1 MLYQKLNNKRGGAI
15 LVIEKNW
22 KTKLLPWFVPIL
34 LLILW
39 QFLTSSTVSTST
51 KFTAPFTVLKTFIEL
66 VKSGELLTF
75 ILIST
80 KRALLGFLIGATIGL
95 ILGLINGISKSGELL
110 LDSTIQMLRNIPH
123 LALVPLVI
131 LWFGIAE
138 PAKLVLIILGVFFP
152 VYLNTFHGIR
162 SIDPG
167 LLEMGKVYKLSRFQ
181 MFRHIILPG
190 AMPSIL
196 VGIRYSL
203 GIMWLTLIVAE
214 TVAADSGIGYLAMQG
229 REFMQMDVIVLS
241 ILIYALLG
249 KLSDS
254 IAKFFEKRW
263 LQWHPNFIKAK

>member
-1 MLYQKLNNKRGGAI
+1 MA
-15 LVIEKNW
+15 IEKNW
-22 KTKLLPWFVPIL
+22 KSRILPWLVPIAF
-34 LLILW
+34 LIIW
-39 QFLTSSTVSTST
+39 QIFTSPGMFAST
-51 KFTAPFTVLKTFIEL
+51 KFTAPSTVLKTFIEL
-66 VKSGELLTF
+66 SKSGELF
-75 ILIST
+75 SFVLIST
-80 KRALLGFLIGATIGL
+80 KRALVGFVIGAAIGL
-95 ILGLINGISKSGELL
+95 ILGLINGMSKNGELL

-138 PAKLVLIILGVFFP
+138 PAKLVLITLGVFFP

-190 AMPSIL
+190 SLPSIL